1 MKHTKTFFICC
12 LLCGCSLYSEIP
24 PDEQCV
30 EWTRQEVTKRECTR
44 APYVTCFER
53 TTFRLV
59 CLRREKIT

>member
-1 MKHTKTFFICC
+1 MKHTKIFCMFC
-12 LLCGCSLYSEIP
+12 LLFGCSSYSELAS
-24 PDEQCV
+24 DEQCV

-44 APYVTCFER
+44 APYIACFER